1 MSETVL
7 ELKGITKTF
16 PGVKALDNVHFKLGK
31 GEIHALMG
39 ENGAGKSTFIKLMY
53 REERATKGVLN
64 VAGYDL
70 VGMKNREIPLM
81 RREIGVVFQDY
92 KLLPRKTVFENV
104 AYAMQ
109 VIGRKPRDIKKRVME
124 VLDLVGLKHKVR
136 VFPSELS
143 GGEQQRVSIARAI
156 VNTPKVLIAD
166 EPTGN
171 LDPENSWEIM
181 KLLDRINAQGT
192 TVVMATHNSTIVNTI
207 RHRVIAIENG
217 RIIRDQA
224 EGEYG
229 YDD

>member
-1 MSETVL
+1 MIEM
-7 ELKGITKTF
+7 K
-16 PGVKALDNVHFKLGK
+16 NVMKKYSNGTTAIRNLSIVIDQ
-31 GEIHALMG
+31 GEFVYVVG
-39 ENGAGKSTFIKLMY
+39 PSGSGKSTFIKLIY
-53 REERATKGVLN
+53 REEKATKGTLSV
-64 VAGYDL
+64 VGYNL
-70 VGMKNREIPLM
+70 MEIKNREVPYL
-81 RREIGVVFQDY
+81 RRKIGVVFQDY
-92 KLLPRKTVFENV
+92 KLLPRKTVYENV

-124 VLDLVGLKHKVR
+124 VLVLVGLKHKVR

-156 VNTPKVLIAD
+156 VNTPKVMIAD

-181 KLLDRINAQGT
+181 KLLDRINARGT

-217 RIIRDQA
+217 RIIRDQE

>member
-1 MSETVL
+1 MIEMKDIMKKYSNGTTAIRNL
-7 ELKGITKTF
+7 SISI
-16 PGVKALDNVHFKLGK
+16 DQ
-31 GEIHALMG
+31 GEFVYVVG
-39 ENGAGKSTFIKLMY
+39 PSGAGKSTFIKLMY
-53 REERATKGVLN
+53 REEKATKGVLN

-181 KLLDRINAQGT
+181 KLLDLINAQGT